1 LGECGQLGGELGDR
15 KGINR
20 QGGGLSVRALTD
32 KDREDIHLASR
43 LDCDYMAISFPKDAE
58 DVREARELLHQAGG
72 EAGIVAK
79 IERREAVDNLAS
91 IMQAADAVMI
101 GTEVVLS
108 EVQNQQG
115 RERLRGFLDREEVQT
130 EMVARGIDPR
140 EAQTR
145 VDSLTDAEVA
155 YLVDKLDQLPAG
167 GNAIGPIVGALVF
180 IFVLLLITDLL
191 GLTNV
196 YPFVRHRR

>member
-1 LGECGQLGGELGDR
+1 MQKLIRRIGKPVSCLLTMAMVWLGL
-15 KGINR
+15 
-20 QGGGLSVRALTD
+20 
-32 KDREDIHLASR
+32 
-43 LDCDYMAISFPKDAE
+43 P
-58 DVREARELLHQAGG
+58 LLP
-72 EAGIVAK
+72 
-79 IERREAVDNLAS
+79 
-91 IMQAADAVMI
+91 AADAAMI

-108 EVQNQQG
+108 EVQDQQG

-130 EMVARGIDPR
+130 EMVARGIDPL
-140 EAQTR
+140 EAQAR
-145 VDSLTDAEVA
+145 VGSLTDAEVA

-180 IFVLLLITDLL
+180 IFVLLLVTDLL